1 VGKITKAQAQVI
13 ELADTGMTPEQI
25 AAHTGK
31 PPRIVRAQL
40 TRVSGKVRRGAFNPA
55 PLPIEARAQ
64 RRRVYLAG
72 FDVFRPDAVAHGR
85 RLAAL
90 CAEAGFDGLYPLDN
104 AAPDRLSGSDLARW
118 IYQANIDLIRSA
130 DIVMANVDD
139 FRGPGEPDSGT
150 AFEIGFAVALGK
162 EVWGYTTDTG
172 TLADRV
178 PATPSPHGQ
187 LCQRGFLVEDFGLS
201 KNLMI
206 ACSARIVEGGPDSC
220 IAEMSRAFQGSPSP
234 YRQGGES

>member
-1 VGKITKAQAQVI
+1 MDRITIAAWI
-13 ELADTGMTPEQI
+13 LSADTPLD
-25 AAHTGK
+25 K
-31 PPRIVRAQL
+31 
-40 TRVSGKVRRGAFNPA
+40 RGAVY
-55 PLPIEARAQ
+55 RA
-64 RRRVYLAG
+64 
-72 FDVFRPDAVAHGR
+72 
-85 RLAAL
+85 
-90 CAEAGFDGLYPLDN
+90 LY
-104 AAPDRLSGSDLARW
+104 S
-118 IYQANIDLIRSA
+118 Q
-130 DIVMANVDD
+130 ANVDD

-220 IAEMSRAFQGSPSP
+220 IAEMSKAFQGSPSP

>member
-1 VGKITKAQAQVI
+1 
-13 ELADTGMTPEQI
+13 MTPEQI

-31 PPRIVRAQL
+31 LPRIVRAQL
-40 TRVSGKVRRGAFNPA
+40 TRVSGKVRNGAFSPA

-72 FDVFRPDAVAHGR
+72 PDVFRPDAVAHGR

-104 AAPDRLSGSDLARW
+104 AAPGQLRGPDLAAW
-118 IYQANIDLIRSA
+118 IYQANIGMIRSA
-130 DIVMANVDD
+130 DIVMANVND

-162 EVWGYTTDTG
+162 EIWCYTTDTG
-172 TLADRV
+172 ALADRV
-178 PATPSPHGQ
+178 PATPSPDGP
-187 LCQRGFLVEDFGLS
+187 LCQQGFRVEDFGAS

-206 ACSARIVEGGPDSC
+206 ACSARIVAGGADAC
-220 IAEMSRAFQGSPSP
+220 IAEMSRAYRSTPSS
-234 YRQGGES
+234 YRQDGGS